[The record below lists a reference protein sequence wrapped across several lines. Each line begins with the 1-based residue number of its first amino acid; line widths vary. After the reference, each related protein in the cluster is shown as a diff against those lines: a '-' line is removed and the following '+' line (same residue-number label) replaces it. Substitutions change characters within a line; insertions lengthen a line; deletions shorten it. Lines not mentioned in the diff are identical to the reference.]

1 MGTAELSFRP
11 RLQQP
16 EAHLMDDNSEQI
28 AAAAAV
34 VAAAVVAAAA
44 VAVATAACNCTKPV
58 QNKKYAL
65 QVILTSI
72 VRPFFSAWKSLKKVE
87 CL

>member
-1 MGTAELSFRP
+1 
-11 RLQQP
+11 
-16 EAHLMDDNSEQI
+16 MDDNSEQI
-28 AAAAAV
+28 EAALV
-34 VAAAVVAAAA
+34 VAAA
-44 VAVATAACNCTKPV
+44 ATAACNCTKPV

>member
-1 MGTAELSFRP
+1 
-11 RLQQP
+11 
-16 EAHLMDDNSEQI
+16 MDDNSEQI
-28 AAAAAV
+28 EAAAAA
-34 VAAAVVAAAA
+34 AAAA
-44 VAVATAACNCTKPV
+44 AVATAACNCTKSV
-58 QNKKYAL
+58 QNKKNVL

>member
-1 MGTAELSFRP
+1 
-11 RLQQP
+11 
-16 EAHLMDDNSEQI
+16 MDDNSEQT
-28 AAAAAV
+28 AAALV
-34 VAAAVVAAAA
+34 VAA
-44 VAVATAACNCTKPV
+44 AVATAACNCTKPV

>member
-28 AAAAAV
+28 AAA
-34 VAAAVVAAAA
+34 
-44 VAVATAACNCTKPV
+44 VATAACNCTKPV
-58 QNKKYAL
+58 QNKKNAL